1 LNGQQFRNNSLLG
14 DLFRQ
19 EYPKMTAVLCRRFGL
34 EHIEIAEDII
44 SDAFLKASENWA
56 SNGVPEN
63 PAAWLYTVA
72 KNKARDHLKRIS
84 LFETRVAG
92 NIRPDDEE
100 KDLDFGFGSGYI
112 GDSQL
117 AMIFAVCDPDN
128 SAESQI
134 CLALQILCGFRVE
147 EIANAF
153 LTSLETIRKRLY
165 RAKTRLRN
173 SGFQIRTLSGAN
185 IQSRLDTV
193 LKTLYLLFN
202 EGYFSKTN
210 DRLIRNELCA
220 EAMKLALI
228 LTDNPLTDTA
238 QTKAL
243 LALMC
248 YQGSRLAART
258 ADTGETLL
266 FDEQDQ
272 SLWNQELIEKGNY
285 YLVNA
290 CQDNQVSKYH
300 LEAAIAYW
308 HAHPAAP
315 HQWRHILQLYNQLI
329 LIEYSPIAALNRAFA
344 LARVYGHE
352 KAILETEKLKLTDN
366 DQYHKLL
373 GYLYEEIDT
382 GKAIGHYSLALKLT
396 RANPAK
402 QVLMK
407 KIELL
412 SN

>member
-92 NIRPDDEE
+92 NIKPDDEE
-100 KDLDFGFGSGYI
+100 KDADFGFGSGYI

-210 DRLIRNELCA
+210 DR
-220 EAMKLALI
+220 
-228 LTDNPLTDTA
+228 
-238 QTKAL
+238 
-243 LALMC
+243 
-248 YQGSRLAART
+248 
-258 ADTGETLL
+258 
-266 FDEQDQ
+266 
-272 SLWNQELIEKGNY
+272 
-285 YLVNA
+285 
-290 CQDNQVSKYH
+290 
-300 LEAAIAYW
+300 
-308 HAHPAAP
+308 
-315 HQWRHILQLYNQLI
+315 
-329 LIEYSPIAALNRAFA
+329 
-344 LARVYGHE
+344 
-352 KAILETEKLKLTDN
+352 
-366 DQYHKLL
+366 
-373 GYLYEEIDT
+373 
-382 GKAIGHYSLALKLT
+382 
-396 RANPAK
+396 
-402 QVLMK
+402 
-407 KIELL
+407 
-412 SN
+412 